1 MTDEIVLTQSSPAL
15 PRLKIGGW
23 LVPVIAIFS
32 YAVVKSGFDLISWGT
47 LVLRSEIGPQRFGV
61 GYALIVQQIIVGV
74 FINLIW
80 LIVGSWSLKLLFDND
95 RRAPKLLVGLM
106 VLALISRASDVYNA
120 FELASLSSD
129 YATKR
134 HVIYPVL
141 VKAIFNTTICII
153 GICYVLISKRVKNT
167 FR

>member
-1 MTDEIVLTQSSPAL
+1 
-15 PRLKIGGW
+15 
-23 LVPVIAIFS
+23 IFS

-106 VLALISRASDVYNA
+106 V
-120 FELASLSSD
+120 
-129 YATKR
+129 
-134 HVIYPVL
+134 
-141 VKAIFNTTICII
+141 
-153 GICYVLISKRVKNT
+153 
-167 FR
+167 